1 MIGLILLP
9 FYILFNIYLNNKI
22 IKWINLFI
30 TINNLFKYI
39 LLSIQLLLTLSLYIA
54 LLLPHGNMKKI
65 LNIIGNYYLG
75 IMIYVAITLILLFI
89 INLIF
94 KNSINNSINN
104 NIHIIEGFIAIILV
118 VFITIYGNINSSIIH
133 TTKYEVSINK
143 KSNLKELKIVMV
155 ADMHLGYNKGLKLV
169 KDMVSKI
176 NKEKPDIVLM
186 AGDTFDNDYD
196 ALDRPNLM
204 IKELKKIKTKY
215 GVYSVYGNHDVK
227 ENIILGFTFQ
237 DKKQK
242 YSDTRMDD
250 FLKRA
255 NIKILDDEYVL
266 IGDIYIYGRPDY
278 AKYKNRK
285 SVNQMIKNMD
295 TSKPIIVVDHQ
306 PKELD
311 KLSKA
316 NVDLDLSGHTHDGQ
330 IFPLS
335 LLVKLAYKNS
345 CGIKKFNNM
354 TSIVTSGVGL
364 YGPNMRVLTKAE
376 ITSINVKFK

>member
-1 MIGLILLP
+1 MIGIILLP
-9 FYILFNIYLNNKI
+9 FYILFNIYLNNKT
-22 IKWINLFI
+22 IKWINLLI
-30 TINNLFKYI
+30 STNNLFKNV
-39 LLSIQLLLTLSLYIA
+39 LLFIQIFLTLSLYIE
-54 LLLPHGNMKKI
+54 LLLPHGYIKKI

-75 IMIYVAITLILLFI
+75 IMIYVVITLILFFI
-89 INLIF
+89 INLVF
-94 KNSINNSINN
+94 KKSINN
-104 NIHIIEGFIAIILV
+104 NIHIIEGFIAIIFV
-118 VFITIYGNINSSIIH
+118 IFITIYGNINSSIIH
-133 TTKYEVSINK
+133 TTKYEVNINK

-186 AGDTFDNDYD
+186 AGDIFDNDYD
-196 ALDRPNLM
+196 ALDKPNLM

-227 ENIILGFTFQ
+227 ESIILGFTFQ

-242 YSDTRMDD
+242 YSDTRMDK

-266 IGDIYIYGRPDY
+266 IDDIYIYGREDY

-285 SVNQMIKNMD
+285 SVNQMIKTMD

-311 KLSKA
+311 KLSKTK
-316 NVDLDLSGHTHDGQ
+316 VDLDLSGHTHDGQ

-335 LLVKLAYKNS
+335 LLVKLVYKNS

-376 ITSINVKFK
+376 ITSIKVKFK

>member
-1 MIGLILLP
+1 MIGIILLP
-9 FYILFNIYLNNKI
+9 FYILFNIYLNNKT
-22 IKWINLFI
+22 IKWINLLI
-30 TINNLFKYI
+30 STNNLFKNV
-39 LLSIQLLLTLSLYIA
+39 LLFIQIFLTLSLYIE
-54 LLLPHGNMKKI
+54 LLLPHGYIKKI

-75 IMIYVAITLILLFI
+75 IMIYVVITLILFFI
-89 INLIF
+89 INLVF
-94 KNSINNSINN
+94 KKSINN
-104 NIHIIEGFIAIILV
+104 NIHIIEGFIAIIFV
-118 VFITIYGNINSSIIH
+118 IFITIYGNINSSIIH
-133 TTKYEVSINK
+133 TTKYEVNINK

-186 AGDTFDNDYD
+186 AGDIFDNDYD
-196 ALDRPNLM
+196 ALDKPNLM
-204 IKELKKIKTKY
+204 IKELKKIKTNY

-227 ENIILGFTFQ
+227 ESIILGFTFQ

-242 YSDTRMDD
+242 YSDTRMDK

-266 IGDIYIYGRPDY
+266 IDDIYIYGREDY

-285 SVNQMIKNMD
+285 SVNQMIKTMD

-311 KLSKA
+311 KLSKTK
-316 NVDLDLSGHTHDGQ
+316 VDLDLSGHTHDGQ

-335 LLVKLAYKNS
+335 LLVKLVYKNS

-376 ITSINVKFK
+376 ITSIKVKFK

>member
-1 MIGLILLP
+1 MIGIILLP
-9 FYILFNIYLNNKI
+9 FYILFNIYLNNRI

-30 TINNLFKYI
+30 NTNNLFKNV
-39 LLSIQLLLTLSLYIA
+39 LLFIQIFLTLSLYIA

-75 IMIYVAITLILLFI
+75 IMIYVVITLILLFI
-89 INLIF
+89 INLVF
-94 KNSINNSINN
+94 KKSISN
-104 NIHIIEGFIAIILV
+104 NIHIIEGFITVIFVI
-118 VFITIYGNINSSIIH
+118 FITIYGNINSSIIH

-186 AGDTFDNDYD
+186 AGDIFDNDYD
-196 ALDRPNLM
+196 ALDKPDLM

-227 ENIILGFTFQ
+227 ESIILGFTFQ

-242 YSDTRMDD
+242 YSDTRMDK
-250 FLKRA
+250 FLKRS

-266 IGDIYIYGRPDY
+266 IDDIYIYGREDY

-285 SVNQMIKNMD
+285 SVNQMIKTMD

-316 NVDLDLSGHTHDGQ
+316 KVDLDLSGHTHDGQ

-335 LLVKLAYKNS
+335 LLVKLVYKNS

-364 YGPNMRVLTKAE
+364 YGPNMRILTKAE
-376 ITSINVKFK
+376 ITSIKVKFK

>member
-1 MIGLILLP
+1 MIGIILLP
-9 FYILFNIYLNNKI
+9 FYILFNIYLNNRI

-30 TINNLFKYI
+30 NTNNLFKNV
-39 LLSIQLLLTLSLYIA
+39 LLFIQIFLTLSLYIA
-54 LLLPHGNMKKI
+54 LLLPHGYIKKI

-75 IMIYVAITLILLFI
+75 IMIYVVITLILLFI
-89 INLIF
+89 INLVF
-94 KNSINNSINN
+94 KKSINN
-104 NIHIIEGFIAIILV
+104 NIRIIEGFITVIFVI
-118 VFITIYGNINSSIIH
+118 FITIYGNINSSIIH

-186 AGDTFDNDYD
+186 AGDIFDNDYD
-196 ALDRPNLM
+196 ALDKPELM

-227 ENIILGFTFQ
+227 ESIILGFTFQ

-242 YSDTRMDD
+242 YSDTRMDK
-250 FLKRA
+250 FLKRS

-266 IGDIYIYGRPDY
+266 IDDIYIYGREDY

-285 SVNQMIKNMD
+285 SVNQMIKTMD

-311 KLSKA
+311 KLSKTK
-316 NVDLDLSGHTHDGQ
+316 VDLDLSGHTHDGQ

-335 LLVKLAYKNS
+335 LLVKLVYKNS

-376 ITSINVKFK
+376 ITSIKVKFK

>member
-30 TINNLFKYI
+30 TTNNLFKYI
-39 LLSIQLLLTLSLYIA
+39 LLFIQLLLTLSLYIA

-94 KNSINNSINN
+94 KNSINN

-155 ADMHLGYNKGLKLV
+155 ADMHLGYNKVLNYIKEVLE
-169 KDMVSKI
+169 
-176 NKEKPDIVLM
+176 KEKPDIVLM

-255 NIKILDDEYVL
+255 NIKILDDEYVK
-266 IGDIYIYGRPDY
+266 INDIYIYGRPDY

>member
-1 MIGLILLP
+1 MIGIILLP
-9 FYILFNIYLNNKI
+9 FYILFNIYLNNRI

-30 TINNLFKYI
+30 NTNNLFKNV
-39 LLSIQLLLTLSLYIA
+39 LLFIQIFLTLSLYIA

-75 IMIYVAITLILLFI
+75 IMIYVVITLILFFI
-89 INLIF
+89 INLVF
-94 KNSINNSINN
+94 KKSISN
-104 NIHIIEGFIAIILV
+104 NIHIIEGFIAIIFV
-118 VFITIYGNINSSIIH
+118 IFITIYGNINSSIIH

-186 AGDTFDNDYD
+186 AGDIFDNDYD
-196 ALDRPNLM
+196 ALDKPELM
-204 IKELKKIKTKY
+204 IKELKEIKTKY

-227 ENIILGFTFQ
+227 ESIILGFTFQ

-242 YSDTRMDD
+242 YSDTRMDK
-250 FLKRA
+250 FLKRS
-255 NIKILDDEYVL
+255 NIKILDDEY
-266 IGDIYIYGRPDY
+266 IKINDIYIYGREDY

-285 SVNQMIKNMD
+285 SVNQMIKTMD

-311 KLSKA
+311 KLSKTK
-316 NVDLDLSGHTHDGQ
+316 VDLDLSGHTHDGQ

-335 LLVKLAYKNS
+335 LLVKLVYKNS

-376 ITSINVKFK
+376 ITSIKVKFK

>member
-1 MIGLILLP
+1 MIGIILLP

-30 TINNLFKYI
+30 NTNNLFKNV
-39 LLSIQLLLTLSLYIA
+39 LLFIQIFLTLSLYIA

-75 IMIYVAITLILLFI
+75 IMIYVVITLILFFI

-94 KNSINNSINN
+94 KKSINN
-104 NIHIIEGFIAIILV
+104 NIRIIEGFITVIFVI
-118 VFITIYGNINSSIIH
+118 FITIYGNINSSIIH

-186 AGDTFDNDYD
+186 AGDIFDNDYD
-196 ALDRPNLM
+196 ALDKPNLM

-227 ENIILGFTFQ
+227 ESIILGFTFQ

-242 YSDTRMDD
+242 YSDTRMDK
-250 FLKRA
+250 FLKRS

-266 IGDIYIYGRPDY
+266 IDDIYIYGREDY

-285 SVNQMIKNMD
+285 SVNQMIKTMD

-311 KLSKA
+311 KLSKTK
-316 NVDLDLSGHTHDGQ
+316 VDLDLSGHTHDGQ

-335 LLVKLAYKNS
+335 LFVKLVYKNS
-345 CGIKKFNNM
+345 YGIKKFNNM

-376 ITSINVKFK
+376 ITSIKVKFK